1 MSGIPFIERF
11 GLWQGIRL
19 EFGVW
24 RLAFG
29 VWSSHLTSHLSLLS
43 PGPLTVGPNAAKKV
57 ASTARVSCAFLES
70 ASNRDCRAPSLF
82 KSSVAETFPA
92 RAVTAIRY
100 SIRSKNGLPYLTRKA
115 SPNHSIILRTRFPRA
130 FTYLLSV
137 KADRRSSRSSS
148 HAPSVVCL

>member
-1 MSGIPFIERF
+1 MARNP
-11 GLWQGIRL
+11 
-19 EFGVW
+19 FGVLGVQ
-24 RLAFG
+24 RSAFG
-29 VWSSHLTSHLSLLS
+29 VHRRTSHLSPPTSHLRPLTV
-43 PGPLTVGPNAAKKV
+43 GPTVGPNAARKV
-57 ASTARVSCAFLES
+57 ASTARASCAFLES

-82 KSSVAETFPA
+82 NSSVAETFPA
-92 RAVTAIRY
+92 RAVTSIRY
-100 SIRSKNGLPYLTRKA
+100 SIRSKNGLPYLTRNA